1 MEDGEAPQKA
11 SFPSV
16 IGMND
21 GDKHCLERPL
31 CVCCSIKTGRSH
43 IMRWISRTC
52 PFTYAPPV
60 DGERY
65 VDVGRDV
72 LPDAASIALQ
82 VLARAAFSFFFFAK
96 FIKLVSLH

>member
-1 MEDGEAPQKA
+1 MCVLQHK
-11 SFPSV
+11 
-16 IGMND
+16 N
-21 GDKHCLERPL
+21 RPL
-31 CVCCSIKTGRSH
+31 AHYAVDQPH
-43 IMRWISRTC
+43 MPVHLRT
-52 PFTYAPPV
+52 TRGWRAH
-60 DGERY
+60 